1 LRVTANQVTFLRL
14 LLLPLPVYMIYKA
27 VLYDGGLPWAAAGLG
42 IFILLGL
49 TDAVDGMLARR
60 YGGTPLGALL
70 DPVVDKIF
78 LVATFGPLADL
89 KIVAPALVGLLFIR
103 ELAVT
108 ALRSTALEKKVTFR
122 TSRIAKLKTTV
133 QGAGSGFVFL
143 FYFLQDM
150 TILNG
155 VMWVTAIGAALPVIA
170 LLLMGRRPGWRSISG
185 LILLEAAVG
194 LHYFAGPAL
203 GIQLIMAVII
213 GFTLYSGGEYFWG
226 LRKVLA
232 DSFRS
237 APLEALRLAAVA
249 LAVPACLLPVMM
261 LNGAPIYAILMI
273 LAAELA
279 LGGVDNS
286 LAQAGLRPK
295 VGADLSRCGI
305 QAAGGAVMALIL
317 IAVRE
322 GIVGPWGVPAAHAVG
337 IAVLLVTL
345 FEIVRRVKGKLQLF
359 TAEFNG

>member
-1 LRVTANQVTFLRL
+1 MKVTANQVTLLRL

-27 VLYDGGLPWAAAGLG
+27 VLYGGGLNWAAAGLG

-60 YGGTPLGALL
+60 HGGTPLGALL
-70 DPVVDKIF
+70 DPIVDKIF

-89 KIVAPALVGLLFIR
+89 KIVAPILVGLLFVR

-133 QGAGSGFVFL
+133 QGAGSGFIFL

-150 TILNG
+150 TLLNR
-155 VMWVTAIGAALPVIA
+155 VMWATAVGAALPVVI
-170 LLLMGRRPGWRSISG
+170 LVLMGKRPGWRSVSG
-185 LILLEAAVG
+185 FILLEAAVG
-194 LHYFAGPAL
+194 LHYFAAPAMA
-203 GIQLIMAVII
+203 IKLIMVVII
-213 GFTLYSGGEYFWG
+213 GFTLYSGAEYFWG
-226 LRKVLA
+226 LRRVLGE
-232 DSFRS
+232 SFRKS
-237 APLEALRLAAVA
+237 PLEAARLAALA
-249 LAVPACLLPVMM
+249 LALPACVLPVMM

-273 LAAELA
+273 LAAELV

-295 VGADLSRCGI
+295 PGADLWRCGI
-305 QAAGGAVMALIL
+305 QAAGGGLMAWMLGYGQELAVH
-317 IAVRE
+317 
-322 GIVGPWGVPAAHAVG
+322 WGTLPVHGVG
-337 IAVLLVTL
+337 IAILLFTL
-345 FEIVRRVKGKLQLF
+345 FEIVRRVKGRQKLF